1 MYLLVALLTYLVHFL
16 VPEEKGLEISK
27 CDLSTR
33 VARRFPSIL
42 PILEIYFPIPKDHMS
57 KKIDGNICYD
67 MK

>member
-33 VARRFPSIL
+33 VDYCPGDFYPVYQSWKYMIL
-42 PILEIYFPIPKDHMS
+42 IPKDHMS
-57 KKIDGNICYD
+57 KKIDG
-67 MK
+67 K